1 MTKDPAASDDSK
13 WHKIQQ
19 AIKWLVYSLLIIN
32 FVFYVF
38 EDWDRAAHTLDSGS
52 SIIDWF
58 SEFANSLDES
68 AWFLLLLLFELE
80 TYVFD
85 DEDLKGWLA
94 HTLHGA
100 RLFCY
105 AVITHTIYAYAM
117 TVSGLQA
124 TTPVA
129 DVSNLCELT
138 GDDISYVYNLAYTDI
153 NEQTCG
159 ELSDDSQFFWVDD
172 DPVVSD
178 MAGLNLERDLAWTDL
193 AEAVIWLLILLAIET
208 VVRLQSRGITG
219 GAIVSSLNSIKT
231 FLYATLIGVGVYW
244 ATLSHWLY
252 LWDELVWIGGF
263 AAIEMN
269 VSQWRDELL
278 EKKDANPNDKTAT
291 ALES

>member
-1 MTKDPAASDDSK
+1 MTKDLAASGDQK
-13 WHKIQQ
+13 WHNIQQ

-52 SIIDWF
+52 SLLEWL
-58 SEFANSLDES
+58 SEFANTLDES

-105 AVITHTIYAYAM
+105 AIIAHTIFAYTM
-117 TVSGLQA
+117 TISGLQA
-124 TTPVA
+124 TTAA
-129 DVSNLCELT
+129 DISDLCELT
-138 GDDISYVYNLAYTDI
+138 GDNISYVHNLEYTEI
-153 NEQTCG
+153 NEHTCSD
-159 ELSDDSQFFWVDD
+159 LSDESQFFWVDN

-178 MAGLNLERDLAWTDL
+178 MAGLNLERDLAWADL

-208 VVRLQSRGITG
+208 VVRLQGRGITG
-219 GAIVSSLNSIKT
+219 GAFISSLNKMKT
-231 FLYATLIGVGVYW
+231 VLYAMLIGIGVYW

-278 EKKDANPNDKTAT
+278 DKSDQTPNEKTAVT
-291 ALES
+291 LGN